1 MTIARGLT
9 VILILLALT
18 GDASAQTS
26 AGTIK
31 RIQDRWMQCLKSSFQ
46 INRKQVADPNAAAEL
61 AFGACATEEEELW
74 SMSVAS
80 GVPRSSFAG
89 LKSAMKQVLMEG
101 TGR

>member
-1 MTIARGLT
+1 MTITRGSR
-9 VILILLALT
+9 VIFILVALT
-18 GDASAQTS
+18 GGASAQTTS
-26 AGTIK
+26 GTIK

-74 SMSVAS
+74 SMSANS

-89 LKSAMKQVLMEG
+89 LKSAMKQVLIEG
-101 TGR
+101 AGK

>member
-31 RIQDRWMQCLKSSFQ
+31 RIQD
-46 INRKQVADPNAAAEL
+46 
-61 AFGACATEEEELW
+61 
-74 SMSVAS
+74 
-80 GVPRSSFAG
+80 
-89 LKSAMKQVLMEG
+89 
-101 TGR
+101 